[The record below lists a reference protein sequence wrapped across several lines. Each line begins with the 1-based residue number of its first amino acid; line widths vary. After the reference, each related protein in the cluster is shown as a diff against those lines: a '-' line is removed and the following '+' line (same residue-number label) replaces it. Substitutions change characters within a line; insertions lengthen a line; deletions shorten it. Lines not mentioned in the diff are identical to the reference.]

1 MCLPPKVG
9 LLNLGRCPNN
19 ARHSKCTAVVCK
31 LYFLSLTLWSKE
43 KSSAVSERLNQT
55 KVGLLW
61 WKRVRGPE
69 PFSSPSLL
77 FPGILEDLQ
86 APQDTNQ
93 KALVKLKECG
103 LQSFWFFSALE
114 NTSIDLPEL

>member
-1 MCLPPKVG
+1 MPKQCQAV
-9 LLNLGRCPNN
+9 
-19 ARHSKCTAVVCK
+19 KCRAVACK

-61 WKRVRGPE
+61 WKRVRDPE
-69 PFSSPSLL
+69 PFSSSSLL
-77 FPGILEDLQ
+77 FPRILEDLQ
-86 APQDTNQ
+86 VPQDTNQ

-114 NTSIDLPEL
+114 NTSIDLPELWGRVCG